1 MASLSVL
8 EDLCNN
14 GDELYIYFRGG
25 AQRHGPYEGADNSTQ
40 PFAIGLAKLRVDGFA
55 SLGASFDGG
64 EFVTTPWQIDG
75 GRLVLNAKCDFGQ
88 IRVELMDEDDQPLP
102 GYALEEC
109 LPVSGDDTD
118 LQVHWKDKND
128 LSGAVGKTVRL
139 RFELKNARL
148 YSYQRMD

>member
-1 MASLSVL
+1 M
-8 EDLCNN
+8 
-14 GDELYIYFRGG
+14 
-25 AQRHGPYEGADNSTQ
+25 
-40 PFAIGLAKLRVDGFA
+40 DGFA

-148 YSYQRMD
+148 YSYRRMN